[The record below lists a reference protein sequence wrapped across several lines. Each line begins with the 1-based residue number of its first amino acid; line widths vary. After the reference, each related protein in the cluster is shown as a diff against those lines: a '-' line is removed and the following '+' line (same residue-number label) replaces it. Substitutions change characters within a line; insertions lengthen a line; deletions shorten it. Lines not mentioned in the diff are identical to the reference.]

1 MKKVF
6 ALLLVFIVITKSLL
20 AQTTVSVRINSAT
33 DDFEEW
39 LKPIGS
45 QTQSKTIG
53 GMDNG
58 SSDLEFGTEASGND
72 PQMVGLRFNN
82 LNIPQGALI
91 TNAYIQ
97 FKVDAISKNSNPCV
111 VFVKA
116 QDTDSAGTFTS
127 NNFDL
132 TSRLKFK
139 DSVVWGVSGASWGT
153 VGSASADQRTT
164 DISTLVQQIVNR
176 SGWKNNNS
184 VAFFLYGSGTREVE
198 SFDGD
203 APGAPLLV
211 VQYVE
216 SKKISKRISAAD
228 DDMEE
233 WLPAK
238 TGQTQSKSVGS
249 LDAGSSD
256 LEFGTEAAGN
266 DPQMVGM
273 RFNGINIPK
282 GSVVKNAYIQFTVDA
297 ISKNNDPCKVI
308 IVGENSDSAS
318 SFVSS
323 ISKNISSRIKTTDST
338 LWTVSGSTWGTIG
351 SATADQR
358 TPDLSNLVQAIINR
372 SGWKEGNPLSFLM
385 HGTGTRE
392 VESYDGDAPKAPL
405 LVVEYVPVKSVSIR
419 VSSAEDDLE
428 EFISA
433 KTGQTQSKT
442 VGALD
447 AGSSDLEL
455 GGEDK
460 GNDPQMVGI
469 KFNKIQ
475 IPYGARVKNAYIQFT
490 VDAISKNTDPCVL
503 TLKAE
508 NMDSVVSYD
517 ATKTY
522 NISSRKYTTDSVLWT
537 VKGSTWGTVGAA
549 TVDQRTPNIAPLINN
564 ILNRPNWKSG
574 NSFAVNIVG
583 SGTREVESYD
593 GDAPKAPLLV
603 IEYFGGNASSTK
615 PKIPVVNYPIAKKSD
630 WLYQDSGFNLLSTWK
645 NASYLSDTNW
655 YFGSAPLGYG
665 QPTFTS
671 TTILSGPV
679 NNKTITHYFRKPFNI
694 IDLTLLTDT
703 VDLQLLCDD
712 GAVVYINDKEVVR
725 KNISSSTLDY
735 KTKAAKS
742 VQSPLDRVYW
752 LYSIPK
758 SMLQIGKNSVAVE
771 IHQSDSLTS
780 DALFDL
786 SLNNRK
792 FQPNPSAM
800 GCNNATDHIACYT
813 SVVPTIQV
821 DTLTIPKSHRFQSI
835 LKTGDKYS
843 VSGTV
848 PRSFDFTAYV
858 AEKGNSKKG
867 YVAINHEMGPGAVS
881 ILNTQFNCKTGLWQ
895 VDSINPVDFS
905 GPLVLTAANC
915 SGGVSPWGTVVTC
928 EEVRPASG
936 DANSDGYI
944 DLGWNIE
951 IDPVTRKVK
960 QYGNGIPEKL
970 WAMGRMSHENVAFL
984 NDSVTVYQGEDASD
998 GNVYK
1003 FIATKK
1009 TDLSSG
1015 NLFVLKLD
1023 NSLSSTGD
1031 PTGSTGT
1038 WVQVPNTTK
1047 TERNNVKTTAATLG
1061 GTKFAG
1067 VEDIE
1072 VSPLSGEMFFTAKG
1086 VGRVYKFKDNG
1097 TTVSNFSTFAGGE
1110 SYVVNYGGG
1119 LVSEDWGGGN
1129 DNLTFDDKG
1138 NLWVLQDGG
1147 RNHIW
1152 MLAPDHTPAKPKV
1165 ELFMISPISSE
1176 PTGMTFT
1183 PDYKYMFL
1191 SIQEPTATTLQQK
1204 DVAGN
1209 SVFFDKSHALVVA
1222 RKEMFSPQS
1231 LTTPIISGPTSVLPN
1246 STHNY
1251 TVSNPTVNPY
1261 KWTVTNGSLLSGD
1274 NTKSVSVKWA
1284 TTDGSLKVMENQNQF
1299 CQSSEKVASVI
1310 IQTSKTDPLIEKAG
1324 ITIKP
1329 NPTSGIFNI
1338 KTASDAQVSVLDY
1351 TGKVL
1356 VNLNCQSNQEQQVN
1370 LSDFSQGVYYVVITK
1385 GNEKQTV
1392 KIVKY

>member
-1 MKKVF
+1 MTV
-6 ALLLVFIVITKSLL
+6 LSQILMS
-20 AQTTVSVRINSAT
+20 QSSVSVRINSAT

-39 LKPIGS
+39 LKPIGT
-45 QTQSKTIG
+45 QTQSKTVG
-53 GMDNG
+53 GMDAG

-97 FKVDAISKNSNPCV
+97 FKVDAFSKNSNPCV
-111 VFVKA
+111 VFIKA

-127 NNFDL
+127 INFDL
-132 TSRLKFK
+132 TSRLKLK
-139 DSVVWGVSGASWGT
+139 DSVVWNVSGASWGT
-153 VGSASADQRTT
+153 VGSAAADQRTT
-164 DISTLVQQIVNR
+164 DISILVQQLVNR

-203 APGAPLLV
+203 AQGAPLLV

-216 SKKISKRISAAD
+216 TKKITKRISAAD

-256 LEFGTEAAGN
+256 LEFGTEASGN

-297 ISKNNDPCKVI
+297 ISKNNDPCKITV
-308 IVGENSDSAS
+308 VGENSDSAL
-318 SFVSS
+318 SFVTS
-323 ISKNISSRIKTTDST
+323 ISKNISSRPRTTDST
-338 LWTVSGSTWGTIG
+338 LWTVSGNSWGTIG

-358 TPDLSNLVQAIINR
+358 TPDISNVVQAIINR

-385 HGTGTRE
+385 YGTGTRE

-419 VSSAEDDLE
+419 VSSTEDDLE
-428 EFISA
+428 EYISA
-433 KTGQTQSKT
+433 KSGQTQAKS
-442 VGALD
+442 VGGLD

-460 GNDPQMVGI
+460 GNDPQMIGI

-475 IPYGARVKNAYIQFT
+475 IPYGARVTNAYIQFT
-490 VDAISKNTDPCVL
+490 VDAIGKNSDPCIL

-508 NMDSVVSYD
+508 NVDSAVSYD

-537 VKGSTWGTVGAA
+537 VKGSTWATVGAA
-549 TVDQRTPNIAPLINN
+549 TVDQRTPNIASLINN
-564 ILNRPNWKSG
+564 ILNKPNWKSG

-603 IEYFGGNASSTK
+603 IEYFGGNASPTK

-630 WLYQDSGFNLLSTWK
+630 WLYQDSGFNLLSNWK

-655 YFGSAPLGYG
+655 YFGPAPLGYG

-703 VDLQLLCDD
+703 LDLQLLCDD
-712 GAVVYINDKEVVR
+712 GAVVYINEKEVVR

-735 KTKAAKS
+735 KTKASKS

-758 SMLQIGKNSVAVE
+758 SMLQSGKNNIAVE

-843 VSGTV
+843 VSGVV

-858 AEKGNSKKG
+858 ADKGNSKKG

-895 VDSINPVDFS
+895 VDSVNPVDFS

-928 EEVRPASG
+928 EEVSPATG
-936 DANSDGYI
+936 DNNTDGYI

-1003 FIATKK
+1003 FIADKK

-1023 NSLSSTGD
+1023 NSLNSSGD

-1072 VSPLSGEMFFTAKG
+1072 VSPLSGELFFTAKG

-1110 SYVVNYGGG
+1110 SYIVNYGGG

-1165 ELFMISPISSE
+1165 ELFMISPIGSE

-1191 SIQEPTATTLQQK
+1191 SIQEPSAKTLQQK

-1222 RKEMFSPQS
+1222 RKEMFLPQF

-1251 TVSNPTVNPY
+1251 TVSNSTVNPY
-1261 KWTVTNGSLLSGD
+1261 KWSVTNGSLLSGD
-1274 NTKSVSVKWA
+1274 STKTVSVKWGS
-1284 TTDGSLKVMENQNQF
+1284 TNGSLKVIENQNQY
-1299 CQSSEKVASVI
+1299 CQSPEKEASVI
-1310 IQTSKTDPLIEKAG
+1310 IESSRNAELIEREG
-1324 ITIKP
+1324 VSIKP
-1329 NPTSGIFNI
+1329 NPTYGILNI
-1338 KTASDAQVSVLDY
+1338 KTTLDAKISVLDY
-1351 TGKVL
+1351 TGKIVL
-1356 VNLNCQSNQEQQVN
+1356 NAISFANQEQILN
-1370 LSDFSQGVYYVVITK
+1370 LADVSAGIYYVVVTNGQSK
-1385 GNEKQTV
+1385 HTF
-1392 KIVKY
+1392 KISKL

>member
-1 MKKVF
+1 MTV
-6 ALLLVFIVITKSLL
+6 LSQILMS
-20 AQTTVSVRINSAT
+20 QSSVSVRINSAT

-39 LKPIGS
+39 LKPIGT
-45 QTQSKTIG
+45 QTQSKTVG
-53 GMDNG
+53 GMDAG

-97 FKVDAISKNSNPCV
+97 FKVDAFSKNSNPCV
-111 VFVKA
+111 VFIKA

-127 NNFDL
+127 INFDL
-132 TSRLKFK
+132 TSRLKLK
-139 DSVVWGVSGASWGT
+139 DSVVWNVSGASWGT
-153 VGSASADQRTT
+153 VGSAAADQRTT
-164 DISTLVQQIVNR
+164 DISILVQQLVNR

-203 APGAPLLV
+203 AQGAPLLV

-216 SKKISKRISAAD
+216 TKKITKRISAAD

-256 LEFGTEAAGN
+256 LEFGTEASGN

-297 ISKNNDPCKVI
+297 ISKNNDPCKITV
-308 IVGENSDSAS
+308 VGENSDSAL
-318 SFVSS
+318 SFVTS
-323 ISKNISSRIKTTDST
+323 ISKNISSRPRTTDST
-338 LWTVSGSTWGTIG
+338 LWTVSGNSWGTIG

-358 TPDLSNLVQAIINR
+358 TPDISNVVQAIINR

-385 HGTGTRE
+385 YGTGTRE

-419 VSSAEDDLE
+419 VSSTEDDLE
-428 EFISA
+428 EYISA
-433 KTGQTQSKT
+433 KSGQTQAKS
-442 VGALD
+442 VGGLD

-460 GNDPQMVGI
+460 GNDPQMIGI

-475 IPYGARVKNAYIQFT
+475 IPYGARVTNAYIQFT
-490 VDAISKNTDPCVL
+490 VDAIGKNSDPCIL

-508 NMDSVVSYD
+508 NVDSAVSYD

-537 VKGSTWGTVGAA
+537 VKGSTWATVGAA
-549 TVDQRTPNIAPLINN
+549 TVDQRTPNIASLINN
-564 ILNRPNWKSG
+564 ILNKPNWKSG

-603 IEYFGGNASSTK
+603 IEYFGGNASPTK

-630 WLYQDSGFNLLSTWK
+630 WLYQDSGFNLLSNWK

-655 YFGSAPLGYG
+655 YFGPAPLGYG

-703 VDLQLLCDD
+703 LDLQLLCDD
-712 GAVVYINDKEVVR
+712 GAVVYINEKEVVR

-735 KTKAAKS
+735 KTKASKS

-758 SMLQIGKNSVAVE
+758 SMLQSGKNNIAVE

-843 VSGTV
+843 VSGVV

-858 AEKGNSKKG
+858 ADKGNSKKG

-895 VDSINPVDFS
+895 VDSVNPVDFS

-928 EEVRPASG
+928 EEVSPATG
-936 DANSDGYI
+936 DNNTDGYI

-1003 FIATKK
+1003 FIADKK

-1023 NSLSSTGD
+1023 NSLNSSGD

-1072 VSPLSGEMFFTAKG
+1072 VSPLSGELFFTAKG

-1110 SYVVNYGGG
+1110 SYIVNYGGG

-1165 ELFMISPISSE
+1165 ELFMISPIGSE

-1191 SIQEPTATTLQQK
+1191 SIQEPSAKTLQQK

-1222 RKEMFSPQS
+1222 RKEMFLPQF

-1251 TVSNPTVNPY
+1251 TVSNSTVNPY
-1261 KWTVTNGSLLSGD
+1261 KWSVTNGSLLSGD
-1274 NTKSVSVKWA
+1274 STKTVSVKWGS
-1284 TTDGSLKVMENQNQF
+1284 TNGSLKVIENQNQY
-1299 CQSSEKVASVI
+1299 CQSPEKEASVI
-1310 IQTSKTDPLIEKAG
+1310 IESSRNAELIEREG
-1324 ITIKP
+1324 VSIKP
-1329 NPTSGIFNI
+1329 NPTYGILNI
-1338 KTASDAQVSVLDY
+1338 KTTLDAKISVLDY
-1351 TGKVL
+1351 TGKIVL
-1356 VNLNCQSNQEQQVN
+1356 NAISLANQEQILN
-1370 LSDFSQGVYYVVITK
+1370 LADVSAGIYYVVVTNGQSK
-1385 GNEKQTV
+1385 HTF
-1392 KIVKY
+1392 KISKL

>member
-1 MKKVF
+1 MTV
-6 ALLLVFIVITKSLL
+6 LSQILMS
-20 AQTTVSVRINSAT
+20 QSSVSVRINSAT

-39 LKPIGS
+39 LKPIGT
-45 QTQSKTIG
+45 QTQSKTVG
-53 GMDNG
+53 GMDAG

-97 FKVDAISKNSNPCV
+97 FKVDAFSKNSNPCV
-111 VFVKA
+111 VFIKA

-127 NNFDL
+127 INFDL
-132 TSRLKFK
+132 TSRLKLK
-139 DSVVWGVSGASWGT
+139 DSVVWNVSGASWGT
-153 VGSASADQRTT
+153 VGSAAADQRTT
-164 DISTLVQQIVNR
+164 DISILVQQLVNR

-203 APGAPLLV
+203 AQGAPLLV

-216 SKKISKRISAAD
+216 TKKITKRISAAD

-256 LEFGTEAAGN
+256 LEFGTEASGN

-297 ISKNNDPCKVI
+297 ISKNNDPCKITV
-308 IVGENSDSAS
+308 VGENSDSAL
-318 SFVSS
+318 SFVTS
-323 ISKNISSRIKTTDST
+323 ISKNISSRPRTTDST
-338 LWTVSGSTWGTIG
+338 LWTVSGNSWGTIG

-358 TPDLSNLVQAIINR
+358 TPDISNVVQAIINR

-385 HGTGTRE
+385 YGTGTRE

-419 VSSAEDDLE
+419 VSSTEDDLE
-428 EFISA
+428 EYISA
-433 KTGQTQSKT
+433 KSGQTQAKS
-442 VGALD
+442 VGGLD

-460 GNDPQMVGI
+460 GNDPQMIGI

-475 IPYGARVKNAYIQFT
+475 IPYGARVTNAYIQFT
-490 VDAISKNTDPCVL
+490 VDAIGKNSDPCIL

-508 NMDSVVSYD
+508 NVDSAVSYD

-537 VKGSTWGTVGAA
+537 VKGSTWATVGAA
-549 TVDQRTPNIAPLINN
+549 TVDQRTPNIASLINN
-564 ILNRPNWKSG
+564 ILNKPNWKSG

-603 IEYFGGNASSTK
+603 IEYFGGNASPTK

-630 WLYQDSGFNLLSTWK
+630 WLYQDSGFNLLSNWK

-655 YFGSAPLGYG
+655 YFGPAPLGYG

-703 VDLQLLCDD
+703 LDLQLLCDD
-712 GAVVYINDKEVVR
+712 GAVVYINEKEVVR

-735 KTKAAKS
+735 KTKASKS

-758 SMLQIGKNSVAVE
+758 SMLQSGKNNIAVE

-843 VSGTV
+843 VSGVV

-858 AEKGNSKKG
+858 ADKGNSKKG

-895 VDSINPVDFS
+895 VDSVNPVDFS

-928 EEVRPASG
+928 EEVSPATG
-936 DANSDGYI
+936 DNNTDGYI

-1003 FIATKK
+1003 FIADKK

-1023 NSLSSTGD
+1023 NSLNSSGD

-1072 VSPLSGEMFFTAKG
+1072 VSPLSGELFFTAKG

-1110 SYVVNYGGG
+1110 SYIVNYGGG

-1165 ELFMISPISSE
+1165 ELFMISPIGSE

-1191 SIQEPTATTLQQK
+1191 SIQEPSAKTLQQK

-1209 SVFFDKSHALVVA
+1209 SVFFDKSHALVVS
-1222 RKEMFSPQS
+1222 RKEMFLPQF

-1251 TVSNPTVNPY
+1251 TVSNSTVNPY
-1261 KWTVTNGSLLSGD
+1261 KWSVTNGSLLSGD
-1274 NTKSVSVKWA
+1274 STKTVSVKWGS
-1284 TTDGSLKVMENQNQF
+1284 TNGSLKVIENQNQY
-1299 CQSSEKVASVI
+1299 CQSPEKEASVI
-1310 IQTSKTDPLIEKAG
+1310 IESSRNAELIEREG
-1324 ITIKP
+1324 VSIKP
-1329 NPTSGIFNI
+1329 NPTYGILNI
-1338 KTASDAQVSVLDY
+1338 KTTLDAKISVLDY
-1351 TGKVL
+1351 TGKIVL
-1356 VNLNCQSNQEQQVN
+1356 NAISLANQEQILN
-1370 LSDFSQGVYYVVITK
+1370 LADVSAGIYYVVVTNGQSK
-1385 GNEKQTV
+1385 HTF
-1392 KIVKY
+1392 KISKL